1 MTGLELVLALVAVG
15 LVVWCAPIRVRLLGP
30 MCLGAGA
37 SAFVWGFVFG
47 WWPLAIAGL
56 VLLGAGTYFHERGV
70 WARKYAASAALE
82 EERSA
87 TDRIPGRS
95 SSSVARRRSHR

>member
-1 MTGLELVLALVAVG
+1 MTGLELVMALVALG
-15 LVVWCAPIRVRLLGP
+15 LAVYAIPVAGGLAAPV
-30 MCLGAGA
+30 CLGAGA

-56 VLLGAGTYFHERGV
+56 VLLGAGTFLHERRV
-70 WARKYAASAALE
+70 WARKYGASAALE